1 MLEFP
6 SMSEPTVLRIADN
19 PEWLGQLA
27 GQTALVEGEG
37 LEAAGTVEVSWTV
50 SAPGTRAGG
59 VIVHCDEECGFT
71 GDTLTVMVSVFT
83 PAAFY
88 RLSGSARAEA
98 KELYC
103 APEMRIER
111 IERRR
116 WPRSRLDLP
125 VTLCPLHG
133 SDVDSVPGRTVDI
146 SVGGA
151 CVETLSPL
159 ESARSADVKVVIRFA
174 DGAAI
179 ECSCSTI
186 AIEETDDGW
195 RYRLSFRDLDEN
207 GASRLQELT
216 AA

>member
-6 SMSEPTVLRIADN
+6 PMSEPMTRIADS

-37 LEAAGTVEVSWTV
+37 LEAAGTVEVSWIDTP
-50 SAPGTRAGG
+50 SGLRAGA
-59 VIVHCDEECGFT
+59 VIVHCDEECGFS

-83 PAAFY
+83 PMAFF
-88 RLSGSARAEA
+88 RLSGSARADA

-111 IERRR
+111 IERRK
-116 WPRSRLDLP
+116 WPRARLDLP
-125 VTLCPLHG
+125 VTLSPLRG
-133 SDVDSVPGRTVDI
+133 SEIDAVPGRTVDI

-151 CVETLSPL
+151 CIETLSPVDSQQ
-159 ESARSADVKVVIRFA
+159 SAEVRVVIRLSGG
-174 DGAAI
+174 DI

-186 AIEETDDGW
+186 AIEETEDGW

>member
-6 SMSEPTVLRIADN
+6 AMSEPVTRIADN
-19 PEWLGQLA
+19 PDWLGQLA
-27 GQTALVEGEG
+27 GQTALLEGEG

-50 SAPGTRAGG
+50 SASGQRAGG
-59 VIVHCDEECGFT
+59 VIVHCDEECGFS
-71 GDTLTVMVSVFT
+71 GDTLAVMVSVFT
-83 PAAFY
+83 PTALF
-88 RLSGSARAEA
+88 RLTGSARAEG

-116 WPRSRLDLP
+116 WPRARLDLP

-133 SDVDSVPGRTVDI
+133 SDIDSVPGRTVDI

-151 CVETLSPL
+151 CVETLSPVD
-159 ESARSADVKVVIRFA
+159 SRRSDDVKVVIRLA
-174 DGAAI
+174 DGADI

-186 AIEETDDGW
+186 AVEETEDGW
-195 RYRLSFRDLDEN
+195 RYRLSFRDLDET
-207 GASRLQELT
+207 GTSRLQELT

>member
-1 MLEFP
+1 MNESP
-6 SMSEPTVLRIADN
+6 RRIVDSA
-19 PEWLGQLA
+19 EWLDQLA

-37 LEAAGTVEVSWTV
+37 LEAAGTVEVNGN
-50 SAPGTRAGG
+50 A
-59 VIVHCDEECGFT
+59 VIVHCDEECGFA

-83 PAAFY
+83 PAAFF
-88 RLSGSARAEA
+88 RLSGSARADA

-116 WPRSRLDLP
+116 WPRARLDLP
-125 VTLCPLHG
+125 VTLCPAHG
-133 SDVDSVPGRTVDI
+133 SDVDAVPGRTVDI

-151 CVETLSPL
+151 CVETLSPVD
-159 ESARSADVKVVIRFA
+159 ARSSNDVKVVIRLA
-174 DGAAI
+174 DGADI

-186 AIEETDDGW
+186 AIEETEDGW
-195 RYRLSFRDLDEN
+195 RYRLSFRDLDEG